1 VQEAVPQRSGVALTR
16 LRASSSVIINRDD
29 RRFAPVVTLTS
40 ILVRLGNALVVMAL
54 VALLTFL
61 LIDLAPGSYLEDLA
75 TNPQVSAEA
84 VERMRVQFGLDQPFY
99 QKFLRWGRSV
109 AGGDFGY
116 SFVYQRPIGQLIAE
130 RLSNTVLLNVIALTA
145 AWTLG
150 LALGLAAAASRGSP
164 IDWAIGAVTT
174 ILLASPGVVLAVLL
188 LAGAARVGLPIGGLS
203 GGDESVGTVQRLLDL
218 ARHLIVPATAIAL
231 VWFPAIARHTRAAL
245 IAALEAPYVLGARS
259 RGVGRWRL
267 LLVHALREALAPV
280 STLFGLSLSA
290 VLSASLVVEVVMAW
304 PGIGQLAYDAVFKRD
319 IFLVVDLAQLSAVL
333 LLVGNAIGDV
343 FLRRLDPRVVEA

>member
-1 VQEAVPQRSGVALTR
+1 MPHPIAALTR
-16 LRASSSVIINRDD
+16 LRASSCVIINRDD
-29 RRFAPVVTLTS
+29 GLVASLVTLTS
-40 ILVRLGNALVVMAL
+40 ILVRLGNALIVMAL

-61 LIDLAPGSYLEDLA
+61 LIDLAPGSYLGDLA
-75 TNPQVSAEA
+75 TNPQISAET

-109 AGGDFGY
+109 ASGDFGY

-203 GGDESVGTVQRLLDL
+203 GGDDAGGTVHRFVDLL
-218 ARHLIVPATAIAL
+218 RHLIVPAAAIAL

-245 IAALEAPYVLGARS
+245 IAALDAPYVLGARS

-280 STLFGLSLSA
+280 STLLACRCPRSSA
-290 VLSASLVVEVVMAW
+290 PRSSSKSSWPGPGSASSPTTRSSNGTFFSW
-304 PGIGQLAYDAVFKRD
+304 SISRSCRPFSCS
-319 IFLVVDLAQLSAVL
+319 SAMPS
-333 LLVGNAIGDV
+333 AISCCGASI
-343 FLRRLDPRVVEA
+343 RE

>member
-1 VQEAVPQRSGVALTR
+1 
-16 LRASSSVIINRDD
+16 VI
-29 RRFAPVVTLTS
+29 LSS
-40 ILVRLGNALVVMAL
+40 ILVRLGNALIVMAL

-61 LIDLAPGSYLEDLA
+61 LIDLAPGSYLGDLA
-75 TNPQVSAEA
+75 TNPQISAEA

-99 QKFLRWGRSV
+99 RKFLRWGRSM
-109 AGGDFGY
+109 ASGDFGY

-164 IDWAIGAVTT
+164 IDWVIGAVTT

-203 GGDESVGTVQRLLDL
+203 GGDEVGTVHRFVDLL
-218 ARHLIVPATAIAL
+218 RHLIVPAAAIAL

-245 IAALEAPYVLGARS
+245 IAALDAPYVLGARS

-319 IFLVVDLAQLSAVL
+319 IFLVVDLAQLSAIL
-333 LLVGNAIGDV
+333 LLIGNAIGDLL
-343 FLRRLDPRVVEA
+343 LRRLDPRVVEA